1 MGSRYRPHTTHLS
14 APRCRR
20 QHEFLPQLCWYDC
33 WGTWCRIAWQGRL
46 LIRRIHQG
54 SYHEVETAQQILL
67 HAPSLKSSDRLR
79 GWDVASCPCL
89 LLAAATAARTDQAH
103 QRTCMCS
110 AMLCAYGMSTPAY
123 LASPNSGLLP
133 SGMLPAPDQDQ
144 CVCCPGYRTAE
155 VMFANY

>member
-20 QHEFLPQLCWYDC
+20 QHEILPQLCWYDC
-33 WGTWCRIAWQGRL
+33 WCTWCRIAWQGRL

-79 GWDVASCPCL
+79 SWDVASCPCL
-89 LLAAATAARTDQAH
+89 LLAAATAARTDQATSAPACALRCCAHTVCPPRHIWHLRTRVSCLAACCQH
-103 QRTCMCS
+103 QIKTGS
-110 AMLCAYGMSTPAY
+110 VVCAAQ
-123 LASPNSGLLP
+123 A
-133 SGMLPAPDQDQ
+133 
-144 CVCCPGYRTAE
+144 TALQK
-155 VMFANY
+155 